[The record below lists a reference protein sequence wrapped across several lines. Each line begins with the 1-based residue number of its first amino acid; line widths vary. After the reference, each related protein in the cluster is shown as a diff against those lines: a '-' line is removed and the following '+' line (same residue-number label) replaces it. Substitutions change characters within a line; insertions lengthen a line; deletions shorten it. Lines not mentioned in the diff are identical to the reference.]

1 MPQSRVYLWFI
12 GPALLL
18 MCVILLI
25 PILIAGGLSLTDYSL
40 GNTGASFVGLENY
53 ERIFT
58 RSTYEKMFGA
68 TFRYV
73 FVVVP
78 LTVGLG
84 LGAALLIHSLGRFGD
99 LYKTIY
105 FLPVMAALIAMA
117 IVWEFA
123 FHPTIGIVNATLE
136 RGCGTVLERWDW
148 YAQGCE
154 RTFPL
159 WLNDRDYAIW
169 TVSFIGV
176 WQGFGFNMVLYLAG
190 LTSIPPSLYDAAEMD
205 GAKSGWDRFR
215 LVTWPLLGPTTVFVV
230 TISFIRSFQ
239 VFDMVEAFYP
249 QGGGP
254 SKSVYVMMF
263 AIYEKGIQQNLMGI
277 GAAITVVFLAFVMI
291 LTLIQRWLVERR
303 THYV

>member
-1 MPQSRVYLWFI
+1 MTPSRAHVWFI
-12 GPALLL
+12 SPALLL
-18 MCVILLI
+18 MFLILLL
-25 PILIAGGLSLTDYSL
+25 PILVAFGISFTSFSL
-40 GNTGASFVGLENY
+40 GNSGAEFVGFKNY
-53 ERIFT
+53 EQIFS

-73 FVVVP
+73 LTVVP

-84 LGAALLIHSLGRFGD
+84 LGAALLIHSLTRFGD

-105 FLPVMAALIAMA
+105 FLPVMSALIAMA

-123 FHPTIGIVNATLE
+123 FHPTIGIINSTLE
-136 RGCGTVLERWDW
+136 RGCGTFLEGWNW
-148 YAQGCE
+148 YANGCE
-154 RTFPL
+154 KTFPL
-159 WLNDRDYAIW
+159 WLTNRDYAIW

-190 LTSIPPSLYDAAEMD
+190 LTGIPKELYAAAEMD
-205 GAKSGWDRFR
+205 GAKSGWERFK
-215 LVTWPLLGPTTVFVV
+215 LITWPMLGPTTVFVF

-263 AIYEKGIQQNLMGI
+263 AIYEKGIQQNLMGV
-277 GAAITVVFLAFVMI
+277 GAAITVVFLLFVMFLTI
-291 LTLIQRWLVERR
+291 LQRWLVERR

>member
-1 MPQSRVYLWFI
+1 MRGGWAHIWFVS
-12 GPALLL
+12 PALFL
-18 MCVILLI
+18 MLVILI
-25 PILIAGGLSLTDYSL
+25 VPILIAFGLSFTSYSL
-40 GNTGASFVGLENY
+40 GGSEAAYVGWENY
-53 ERIFT
+53 EAIFT

-84 LGAALLIHSLGRFGD
+84 LGAALLINSLTRFGD

-123 FHPTIGIVNATLE
+123 FHPTIGIINATLE
-136 RGCGTVLERWDW
+136 RGCGTFLEGWSW
-148 YAQGCE
+148 YAKGCE
-154 RTFPL
+154 RGFPI
-159 WLNDRDYAIW
+159 WLTDRDYAIW
-169 TVSFIGV
+169 VVAFIGV

-190 LTSIPPSLYDAAEMD
+190 LTSIPKQLYHAAEMD
-205 GAKSGWDRFR
+205 GAETPWQRFT
-215 LVTWPLLGPTTVFVV
+215 LVTWPMLGPTTVFVV

-239 VFDMVEAFYP
+239 VFDTVEAFYP
-249 QGGGP
+249 LGGGP

-263 AIYEKGIQQNLMGI
+263 AIYEKAIQQNLMGI
-277 GAAITVVFLAFVMI
+277 GAAITVVFLFFVMF
-291 LTLIQRWLVERR
+291 LTLIQRWLVERKA
-303 THYV
+303 HYA

>member
-1 MPQSRVYLWFI
+1 MGRTTAHYWFI
-12 GPALLL
+12 GPALFL
-18 MCVILLI
+18 MVVILLI
-25 PILIAGGLSLTDYSL
+25 PILIAAGLSLTDYSL
-40 GNTGASFVGLENY
+40 GNTGAEFVAFENY

-84 LGAALLIHSLGRFGD
+84 LGAALLINSLGRIGD
-99 LYKTIY
+99 IYKTIY

-123 FHPTIGIVNATLE
+123 FHPTIGIINSTLE
-136 RGCGTVLERWDW
+136 RGCGTFLEAWAW
-148 YAQGCE
+148 YAKVCA

-159 WLNDRDYAIW
+159 WLQDRDYAIW

-205 GAKSGWDRFR
+205 GAKSGWERFR
-215 LVTWPLLGPTTVFVV
+215 LVTWPMLGPTTVFVV

-239 VFDMVEAFYP
+239 VF
-249 QGGGP
+249 
-254 SKSVYVMMF
+254 
-263 AIYEKGIQQNLMGI
+263 
-277 GAAITVVFLAFVMI
+277 
-291 LTLIQRWLVERR
+291 
-303 THYV
+303 